1 MSFIYIM
8 ELNFQKI
15 VLGIAILVFIVALV
29 FIGIGLKDA
38 KNNQTWPPIVA
49 NCPDYWEDTT
59 NNGEGCYNKLGL
71 GKCNLPTYDN
81 KNVMNFNVTP
91 YNGAEGTCAKAKWAK
106 ECGVT
111 WDGVS
116 QTKCT

>member
-1 MSFIYIM
+1 LFIYYRATKKNVVY
-8 ELNFQKI
+8 LYNGTQFSKNCT
-15 VLGIAILVFIVALV
+15 
-29 FIGIGLKDA
+29 KDA

-91 YNGAEGTCAKAKWAK
+91 YNGAEGSCAKAKWAK

-111 WDGVS
+111 WDGMS